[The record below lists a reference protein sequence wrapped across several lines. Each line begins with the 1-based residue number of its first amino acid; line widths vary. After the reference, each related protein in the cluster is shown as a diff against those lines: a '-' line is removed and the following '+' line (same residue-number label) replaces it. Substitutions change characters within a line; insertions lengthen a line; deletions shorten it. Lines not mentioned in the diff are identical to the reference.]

1 MDGVDGPGGWMG
13 GWMVLVIRLR
23 LRLRFVGLVY
33 LGR

>member
-23 LRLRFVGLVY
+23 LRFVGLVY